1 MKTSEII
8 LTVIMFVCS
17 AVSLLFSVLQFMEK
31 GPLLNNAWFYASKD
45 ERRKIN
51 RKPYYRQSAIVLLFL
66 FFVFLSVGLNL
77 ITKRLI
83 FLIIEYVLLAAV
95 FFYAIAST
103 IIIQKNNKD
112 K

>member
-8 LTVIMFVCS
+8 LTVIMFVCA
-17 AVSLLFSVLQFMEK
+17 AVSFVFSVLQFMEK

-45 ERRKIN
+45 ERCKMN

-103 IIIQKNNKD
+103 IVIQKKNKD

>member
-8 LTVIMFVCS
+8 LTVIMFVC
-17 AVSLLFSVLQFMEK
+17 AAISLIFSVLQFMEK
-31 GPLLNNAWFYASKD
+31 GMLLNNAWFYASKE
-45 ERRKIN
+45 ERSKMN

-66 FFVFLSVGLNL
+66 FFVFIALGLNL

-83 FLIIEYVLLAAV
+83 FLVIEYVLLAAV
-95 FFYAIAST
+95 FIYAIAST
-103 IIIQKNNKD
+103 IVIQKKNKD

>member
-8 LTVIMFVCS
+8 LTVIMFGLA

-31 GPLLNNAWFYASKD
+31 GPLLNNAWLYSSKE
-45 ERRKIN
+45 ERRKMN

-77 ITKRLI
+77 ITKRMIYLV
-83 FLIIEYVLLAAV
+83 IEYVLLAAV

>member
-1 MKTSEII
+1 
-8 LTVIMFVCS
+8 MFVCS
-17 AVSLLFSVLQFMEK
+17 TVSFVFSVLQFMEK
-31 GPLLNNAWFYASKD
+31 GILLNNAWFYASKD
-45 ERRKIN
+45 ERRKMN

-83 FLIIEYVLLAAV
+83 FLVIEYVLLAAV
-95 FFYAIAST
+95 LIYGIVST
-103 IIIQKNNKD
+103 VSIQKKNKD

>member
-8 LTVIMFVCS
+8 LTVIVFVFA

-31 GPLLNNAWFYASKD
+31 GPLLNNAWLYASKD
-45 ERRKIN
+45 ERCKMN
-51 RKPYYRQSAIVLLFL
+51 KKPYYRQSAIVLLFL

-77 ITKRLI
+77 ITKKSV
-83 FLIIEYVLLAAV
+83 FLVIEFVLLAAV
-95 FFYAIAST
+95 FIYAIVST
-103 IIIQKNNKD
+103 ILIEKQNKD